1 VKATRQALIAE
12 LGTAMQA
19 YQRSNAAFDDEVG
32 KLLGLNPTD
41 LRCLDWLSGG
51 RMSAG
56 DLSSAIGLS
65 PAATTALIDRLERRG
80 FVRRVRGDTDRR
92 QVLVEMTEEGA
103 RQSWD
108 LYGPLVDEGAGLFKR
123 FNTDQLAT
131 MIGLLEA
138 LRDLVDEH
146 CARLRRSQA

>member
-1 VKATRQALIAE
+1 MKRTRQALIAE

-32 KLLGLNPTD
+32 RLLRLNPTD

-65 PAATTALIDRLERRG
+65 SAATTALIDRLERRG

-103 RQSWD
+103 RKSWD

-123 FNTDQLAT
+123 FSSDELAT
-131 MIGLLEA
+131 MIGLLQA
-138 LRDLVDEH
+138 MRDLADEH
-146 CARLRRSQA
+146 CARLRRSQT